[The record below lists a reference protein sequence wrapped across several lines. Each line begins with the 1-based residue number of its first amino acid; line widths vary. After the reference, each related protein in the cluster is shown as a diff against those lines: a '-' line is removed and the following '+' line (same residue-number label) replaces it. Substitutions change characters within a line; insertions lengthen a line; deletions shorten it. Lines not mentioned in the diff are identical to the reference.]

1 MRRRLKRWGWGYEDE
16 LPSPAELQQTA
27 AFLAEH
33 LGFGEP
39 QPEPPAPPPAL
50 PATRL
55 RAPGRLAAM
64 CSVHDRDRARHS
76 LGSSNR
82 DVVRGFRG
90 RFEHVTDVVARPRE
104 ETEVDEVLD
113 WAIGAGAAV
122 IPYGGGTSVVGGVEP
137 DVGVRYNGVVT
148 LDLRALDR
156 VLEVDPV
163 SRAARI
169 QAGATGPGLE
179 EQLRAAGLTLR
190 HYPQSSSS
198 PPSAAGS
205 PPAPRVISPRRTRTS
220 TTSWSLP
227 GRSHRPGCGIPPA
240 AGLGCRRLTGP
251 DADRLRGH
259 PRSDHRC
266 LGASAPAA
274 DSS

>member
-1 MRRRLKRWGWGYEDE
+1 VRRRLKHWGWGYEDE
-16 LPSPAELQQTA
+16 QPSPAELQQTA

-55 RAPGRLAAM
+55 RAPGRLAAI

-76 LGSSNR
+76 LGSSYR

-122 IPYGGGTSVVGGVEP
+122 IPYGGGTSVVGGGWSRTSGFATTASSRWISEP
-137 DVGVRYNGVVT
+137 SIGCWRSIPSH
-148 LDLRALDR
+148 A
-156 VLEVDPV
+156 EVDPV

-169 QAGATGPGLE
+169 QT
-179 EQLRAAGLTLR
+179 
-190 HYPQSSSS
+190 
-198 PPSAAGS
+198 
-205 PPAPRVISPRRTRTS
+205 
-220 TTSWSLP
+220 WS
-227 GRSHRPGCGIPPA
+227 
-240 AGLGCRRLTGP
+240 
-251 DADRLRGH
+251 RG
-259 PRSDHRC
+259 
-266 LGASAPAA
+266 
-274 DSS
+274 